1 MVSKD
6 ESGSLTTIL
15 RFFCRKQSTTLLA
28 NELVVFGIK
37 ENMHN
42 LIEEL
47 HAIGQIIDVYKNK
60 KQKKLTLKRHTKLSK
75 MQKIAFDYFNLAQF
89 INS

>member
-6 ESGSLTTIL
+6 ESVSLTSIL
-15 RFFCRKQSTTLLA
+15 IFFCRKQSTTLLA

-60 KQKKLTLKRHTKLSK
+60 KQKKINA
-75 MQKIAFDYFNLAQF
+75 QKAHKT
-89 INS
+89 